1 MIEVKSF
8 AALRRFSPDKLQKL
22 NLFETE
28 RFFCDVYCLEP
39 GQEQKAHAHAGS
51 DKLYA
56 VLEGSVEVRVGAE
69 TREAARRR
77 GGAVPGRQRARR
89 RQSLVRPRRP
99 ARLHGPPPVDE
110 NGSLRSA
117 TSSAHA
123 FAAAGERPHRTT
135 DLRRVC

>member
-56 VLEGSVEVRVGAE
+56 VLEGVAEVRVGSDM
-69 TREAARRR
+69 RE
-77 GGAVPGRQRARR
+77 
-89 RQSLVRPRRP
+89 
-99 ARLHGPPPVDE
+99 
-110 NGSLRSA
+110 LR
-117 TSSAHA
+117 
-123 FAAAGERPHRTT
+123 AGEMALCPAGSEHGVANRSNARTA
-135 DLRRVC
+135 LLVFMAPKP